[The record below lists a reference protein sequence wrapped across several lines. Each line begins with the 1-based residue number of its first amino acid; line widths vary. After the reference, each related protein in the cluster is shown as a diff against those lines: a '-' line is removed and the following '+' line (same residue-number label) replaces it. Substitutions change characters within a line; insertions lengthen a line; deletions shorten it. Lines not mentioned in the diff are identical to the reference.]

1 MAVRPGRHSC
11 WGVCGEALV
20 VTFRTVRNLIE
31 LLKELPQDL
40 PVALSSDE
48 EGNNVRMINGVG
60 IQHVEA
66 LEYQNM
72 STIHPDDLPEYDSWF
87 KIAEIW

>member
-1 MAVRPGRHSC
+1 
-11 WGVCGEALV
+11 V
-20 VTFRTVRNLIE
+20 VEFRTVRDLIE
-31 LLKELPQDL
+31 LLRDLPQHL

-48 EGNNVRMINGVG
+48 EGNNFRMVNNVGV
-60 IQHVEA
+60 QHVEA

-72 STIHPDDLPEYDSWF
+72 QTIHPDDLPEYDSWF

>member
-1 MAVRPGRHSC
+1 M
-11 WGVCGEALV
+11 
-20 VTFRTVRNLIE
+20 FRTVRNLID

-60 IQHVEA
+60 VQLVEK
-66 LEYQNM
+66 LENEYM
-72 STIHPDDLPEYDSWF
+72 ATIHPDDLEEYNSWA